1 MKTKQLYQLSKYTY
15 NEIFLE
21 STLQQMGANQDRFM
35 ELLNK
40 NKNHIQS
47 QKKIITIFM
56 FISSASLIF
65 LPISAFLTIQKV
77 FAITNQPHWLYFVGT
92 LSVGLFFFISFGL
105 LLPFGVM
112 QSSTLL
118 GGDAFKW
125 LSTLPYSKKEL
136 EKVVFF
142 TFFRGVRT
150 QIIALLIVFP
160 LGVAIASQNILVV
173 LISIV
178 MAIINLLFSF
188 SILILVGERVNRI
201 MQGNDVNTT
210 KTNFIRISTIIGVGL
225 GITIIVLVFSFALK
239 TIDTLL
245 VSPPNNANLIDSIN
259 LIASLIPFP
268 FGGNYLMMLVFLG
281 VQNVPPMLW
290 ATSLI
295 GLALSGLITRSVF
308 RKALST
314 LHNVIYFEQKKSTT
328 EIPGKV
334 KPIKIEA
341 LSPVRAYM
349 KKDLSIVTRDFQM
362 LAFLVGPIIMP
373 IFGVIFVII
382 SNPGFSDFTQKF
394 FFMVGISI
402 MYQMMGATL
411 LICGFLTTE
420 KSGASI
426 LSSLPIVI
434 RDQVLGKVNFMVIIM
449 PITAILPYIL
459 LFDSGNALTFLA
471 TMMVS
476 IPLGPIFG
484 LVALE
489 LKVRLFGKL
498 KTKYI
503 LEEFHSD
510 RKNSKWLVIL
520 AIEFGLA
527 ILMIASFTMLY
538 AQSLTTLVIIFPI
551 VEVLILGFLIIIF
564 NRMFPKYQT
573 EREN

>member
-21 STLQQMGANQDRFM
+21 ATLQQMGANQARFM

-40 NKNHIQS
+40 NKNYIQS
-47 QKKIITIFM
+47 QKKIITISM

-112 QSSTLL
+112 QSSTLM

-125 LSTLPYSKKEL
+125 LSTLPFSKKDL

-150 QIIALLIVFP
+150 QLIVLLIVFP

-201 MQGNDVNTT
+201 MHGNDVNTT
-210 KTNFIRISTIIGVGL
+210 KTNFIRISTILGVGL
-225 GITIIVLVFSFALK
+225 GTTIIILVFSFALK

-245 VSPPNNANLIDSIN
+245 VSPPNNVNLIDSIN

-268 FGGNYLMMLVFLG
+268 FGGNFLMMLVFLG

-328 EIPGKV
+328 EIPEKV

-362 LAFLVGPIIMP
+362 LVFLVGPIIMP

-382 SNPGFSDFTQKF
+382 STPAFSDFTQIF
-394 FFMVGISI
+394 YFSVGLSI

-420 KSGASI
+420 TSGASI

-459 LFDSGNALTFLA
+459 LFDPENALTILA
-471 TMMVS
+471 TMIIS

-503 LEEFHSD
+503 LEEFHRD
-510 RKNSKWLVIL
+510 RKYSKWLVIL

-538 AQSLTTLVIIFPI
+538 AQSLTTFVIIFSI

>member
-21 STLQQMGANQDRFM
+21 ATLQQMGANQARFM
-35 ELLNK
+35 ELLSK

-47 QKKIITIFM
+47 QKKIMTFFM
-56 FISSASLIF
+56 FISFASLIF
-65 LPISAFLTIQKV
+65 LPISAFLAIQKV
-77 FAITNQPHWLYFVGT
+77 SAITNQPHWLYFVGT

-112 QSSTLL
+112 QSSTLM
-118 GGDAFKW
+118 GGDAIKW
-125 LSTLPYSKKEL
+125 LSTLPFSKKEL

-150 QIIALLIVFP
+150 QIIVMLIVFP

-178 MAIINLLFSF
+178 MTIINLLFSF

-210 KTNFIRISTIIGVGL
+210 KTNFIRILTILGVGL
-225 GITIIVLVFSFALK
+225 GTAIIVLVFSFALM

-245 VSPPNNANLIDSIN
+245 VSPPNNVNLIDSIN
-259 LIASLIPFP
+259 IIASLIPFP
-268 FGGNYLMMLVFLG
+268 FGGNFLMMLVFLG
-281 VQNVPPMLW
+281 VQNVPPILW

-362 LAFLVGPIIMP
+362 LVFLIGPIIFP

-382 SNPGFSDFTQKF
+382 STPGFSDFTQKF
-394 FFMVGISI
+394 YFTVGISI

-434 RDQVLGKVNFMVIIM
+434 RDQALGKVNFMVIIM

-459 LFDSGNALTFLA
+459 LFDPGNALTILA
-471 TMMVS
+471 AMIVS

-503 LEEFHSD
+503 LEEFHRD

-527 ILMIASFTMLY
+527 ILMIASFTKLFE
-538 AQSLTTLVIIFPI
+538 QSLTTLVIVFPI